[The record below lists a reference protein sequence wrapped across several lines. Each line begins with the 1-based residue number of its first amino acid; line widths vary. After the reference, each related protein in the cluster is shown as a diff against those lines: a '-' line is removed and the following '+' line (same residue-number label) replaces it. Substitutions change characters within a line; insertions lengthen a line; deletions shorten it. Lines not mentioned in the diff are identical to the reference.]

1 MALNDTWNMLN
12 FQKKNP
18 KNFQPFYLLMFWI
31 CYPTYPNYHEI
42 QCCNNNRGSISC
54 QSFDMAKV
62 NIGSYYILR
71 HSFQKRFKLVKIAIV
86 QMLGSIEDKR
96 TFSILSFMKLKIE
109 EPPSNTCTLLLE
121 CNPKLS
127 TL

>member
-1 MALNDTWNMLN
+1 
-12 FQKKNP
+12 
-18 KNFQPFYLLMFWI
+18 
-31 CYPTYPNYHEI
+31 
-42 QCCNNNRGSISC
+42 
-54 QSFDMAKV
+54 MAKV

-109 EPPSNTCTLLLE
+109 EPP
-121 CNPKLS
+121 
-127 TL
+127 